1 MSESA
6 EVSWDDVPEILSL
19 QTGNSRPN
27 SRSSNVGI
35 NRYLFHRIEV
45 YFHMPRDATAEML
58 ERIEKDNVKFLRLQF
73 TDLLGMPKNVAL
85 PVKQAEKA
93 LTDGIGFDGSS
104 IEGFVRIEESD
115 MVLKPDVD
123 TYTILPWRPRDT
135 TVARFICD
143 VHKANG
149 KPFEGDPR
157 YVLKRAMEDAAKD
170 GFTFNTGPELEFFL
184 FKMLDGKPTTLFQ
197 DVGGYFDLAPT
208 DLAEDVRRE
217 IILALTDMGFE
228 IEASHHEVAES
239 QHEIDFKYSDAL
251 HTADNVITF
260 KFAVKT
266 MALMRGLHA
275 SFMAKPIFGINGS
288 GMHTNCSLSKDGK
301 NAFYDPSGRLELSD
315 TAFHFIGGLLKHV
328 KAITRVAN
336 PTINS
341 YKRLVPGYEAP
352 CYISW
357 SASNRSAL
365 VRVPAPRG
373 NSTRVEFRSPDP
385 TCNPYLAFAAM
396 LAAGMDGVRNKI
408 APPASTDK
416 NIFHMSCEERQ
427 GAGIDTLPGD
437 LYEAHQAMLADDIV
451 CKALGAHV
459 VDALTSVAE
468 VEWDAFRIAVHP
480 WELDRYLA
488 TY

>member
-1 MSESA
+1 MP
-6 EVSWDDVPEILSL
+6 PEIS
-19 QTGNSRPN
+19 
-27 SRSSNVGI
+27 
-35 NRYLFHRIEV
+35 
-45 YFHMPRDATAEML
+45 AML
-58 ERIEKDNVKFLRLQF
+58 ERIERDNARFLRLQF
-73 TDLLGMPKNVAL
+73 TDLLGMPKNVAI

-93 LTDGIGFDGSS
+93 LTGGIGFDGSS

-115 MVLKPDVD
+115 MVLKPDLS
-123 TYTILPWRPRDT
+123 TYALLPWRPRENG
-135 TVARFICD
+135 VARFICD
-143 VHKANG
+143 VCKPDG

-157 YVLKRAMEDAAKD
+157 YVLRRAMDDAARD
-170 GFTFNTGPELEFFL
+170 GYTFNTGPELEFFL
-184 FKMLDGKPTTLFQ
+184 FRMVDGRPTTLFQ

-208 DLAEDVRRE
+208 DLAEDLRRE
-217 IILALTDMGFE
+217 IIIALTEMGFE

-275 SFMAKPIFGINGS
+275 SFMAKPIYGICGS
-288 GMHTNCSLSKDGK
+288 GMHTNCSLAKDGV
-301 NAFYDPSGRLELSD
+301 NAFYDPEAPLQLSE
-315 TAFHFIGGLLKHV
+315 TCMHFIGGLLRHA

-352 CYISW
+352 CYVSW

-373 NSTRVEFRSPDP
+373 NSTRAEFRSPDP

-396 LAAGMDGVRNKI
+396 LAAGMEGVREKI
-408 APPASTDK
+408 EPPAGADR
-416 NIFHMSCEERQ
+416 NIYHMTAAERDQ
-427 GAGIDTLPGD
+427 AGIETLPGD
-437 LYEAHQAMLADDIV
+437 LYAAHQALLADDLI
-451 CKALGAHV
+451 CTALGPHV
-459 VDALTSVAE
+459 VDALTSVAQA
-468 VEWDAFRIAVHP
+468 EWESYRAAVHP
-480 WELDRYLA
+480 WELERYLA